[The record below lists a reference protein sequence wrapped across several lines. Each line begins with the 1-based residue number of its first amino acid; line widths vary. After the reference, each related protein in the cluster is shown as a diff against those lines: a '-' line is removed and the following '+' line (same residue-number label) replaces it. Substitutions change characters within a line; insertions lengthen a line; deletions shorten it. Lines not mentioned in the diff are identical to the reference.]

1 MPQPPLAADAALPLA
16 APTRRRPCRRRAA
29 YATLGVAALAAAS
42 VAASS
47 GGVVRAAPGGRPMA
61 GAPRDGNRAE
71 SDATSSTAL
80 ATAGDGLTPVAHLG
94 GRLRGLAVDGAT
106 AYVGDG
112 VDIVQLHA
120 RPDGQLTAVR
130 RIPLPD
136 VVTAL
141 VLAPERDRLY
151 ATAGDAVYALDGA
164 LGQQPHVVDSVAL
177 PLAPARTIAAQG
189 DWAFVRVRSAGT
201 ERTRCVAAVRFAAE
215 PGHAEVG
222 APACQPVP
230 DWLPEEEGADDIAFG
245 EGVLAVSRSWSWFT
259 HWWYSN
265 RVALF
270 DVAAPG
276 RPRYVGEVEGNDV
289 SATALFGRRLWV
301 ADDTVRSYD
310 LVGPDALP
318 VLRTEWH
325 DWGRVFNFVRVDGEV
340 WIAADGYGVSRP
352 SPTGEPDPVHG
363 RAFWG
368 CEAWEGHL
376 FTASAG
382 LLYDLRVE
390 ENVLFTCRIPT
401 GDAAPDVSPSD
412 AFTATGPLER
422 VAAADGLSYAAAAGS
437 WDVVEAVQRPPAG
450 LGWVARIPKV
460 YESYSRSSGDLPEP
474 LAAGGGRLAVPLREK
489 LATFRT
495 PIVSG
500 PGSYATI
507 PLPTAVPGAEG
518 GQQIRIVGEQ
528 AVLLR
533 QGDLFTADLAHPDR
547 PAERLVGRWRF
558 GRFLAAAGERA
569 VVLAGGRSTDDPRV
583 AVEPHLA
590 FVQLTAW
597 PLAEFGVSRAIDL
610 GPRGWEPAGVAM
622 SGERV
627 FAAVSQRT
635 IANGVPRHRSALHV
649 IDASD
654 PSAPDILAT
663 IETWGDGAD
672 DVELR
677 AVAAAGDR
685 VVAVGLAGPATEEQV
700 VGAMPPLAPRGRV
713 WLLDVRTPESPV
725 IAASLAIPG
734 TPSDVAIDGDDVLIA
749 SGDAGLLRLSL
760 APGGPPS
767 ARVWRIALPWLGT
780 GPSWYEQMHPS
791 GP

>member
-1 MPQPPLAADAALPLA
+1 M
-16 APTRRRPCRRRAA
+16 
-29 YATLGVAALAAAS
+29 
-42 VAASS
+42 
-47 GGVVRAAPGGRPMA
+47 
-61 GAPRDGNRAE
+61 
-71 SDATSSTAL
+71 
-80 ATAGDGLTPVAHLG
+80 
-94 GRLRGLAVDGAT
+94 
-106 AYVGDG
+106 
-112 VDIVQLHA
+112 
-120 RPDGQLTAVR
+120 
-130 RIPLPD
+130 
-136 VVTAL
+136 
-141 VLAPERDRLY
+141 
-151 ATAGDAVYALDGA
+151 
-164 LGQQPHVVDSVAL
+164 
-177 PLAPARTIAAQG
+177 
-189 DWAFVRVRSAGT
+189 
-201 ERTRCVAAVRFAAE
+201 RFAAE

-230 DWLPEEEGADDIAFG
+230 DWLPEEEGADDLAFG

-310 LVGPDALP
+310 LVGPGALP

-352 SPTGEPDPVHG
+352 SPTGEPDPCTVERSGAARRG
-363 RAFWG
+363 RPPSPPRPACSTTSGWRKTSSSRV
-368 CEAWEGHL
+368 AYRRTTPPRMSVPPMPSPQPARSSASRRP
-376 FTASAG
+376 TAS
-382 LLYDLRVE
+382 R
-390 ENVLFTCRIPT
+390 TRP
-401 GDAAPDVSPSD
+401 P
-412 AFTATGPLER
+412 R
-422 VAAADGLSYAAAAGS
+422 AAGTS
-437 WDVVEAVQRPPAG
+437 SRPCSGRPPGSAG
-450 LGWVARIPKV
+450 SPR
-460 YESYSRSSGDLPEP
+460 SRRCTRATAATGDLPEP
-474 LAAGGGRLAVPLREK
+474 LAAGGGRLVIPLREK

-518 GQQIRIVGEQ
+518 GQQVRIVGEQ

-533 QGDLFTADLAHPDR
+533 QGELFTADLAHPDR

-558 GRFLAAAGERA
+558 GRSLAAAGERA

-627 FAAVSQRT
+627 FAAVTQRT
-635 IANGVPRHRSALHV
+635 IVNGLPRHRSALHV

-663 IETWGDGAD
+663 IETWGEGAD

-725 IAASLAIPG
+725 IAALLAIPG

-749 SGDAGLLRLSL
+749 AGDAGLLRLSL